1 MPKVMPEYKEEVR
14 KKIIRA
20 ALEIGEEQGLSN
32 IRMEDIAGRIGI
44 SRATLYLYFRN
55 REELIAEGNRA
66 FCKDFSKILTEILEK
81 ENHNDALLAIF
92 DDFIYPDDCY
102 GKKTVVEMFA
112 EAIRDE
118 GMRDIIGGSYHNMRS
133 LISDFIRE
141 QKKNGKIHEG
151 IDPDLAAGILQ
162 SVALGMKVGSVVGLE
177 RDEARE
183 IWKIA
188 IEKFVFK

>member
-20 ALEIGEEQGLSN
+20 ALEIGEEKGLSN
-32 IRMEDIAGRIGI
+32 IRMEDVAEKLGI

-66 FCKDFSKILTEILEK
+66 FCEDVSKILTGALEK

-92 DDFIYPDDCY
+92 DDFLFPDDWY
-102 GKKTVVEMFA
+102 GTKTVVEMFA
-112 EAIRDE
+112 EAIRNE
-118 GMRDIIGGSYHNMRS
+118 GMKDIIGGSYYNMRS

-141 QKKNGKIHEG
+141 QKKNGKIHED

-162 SVALGMKVGSVVGLE
+162 SVALGMKVGLVVGLE

-183 IWKIA
+183 IWKTA